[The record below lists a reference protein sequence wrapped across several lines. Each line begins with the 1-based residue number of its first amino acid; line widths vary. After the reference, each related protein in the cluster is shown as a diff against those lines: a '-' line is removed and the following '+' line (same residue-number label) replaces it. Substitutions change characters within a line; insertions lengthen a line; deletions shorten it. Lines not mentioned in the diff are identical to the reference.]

1 MTRQAASPVSEG
13 FVKIFTNP
21 ALWGLIILVV
31 AVAYMQ
37 PEFLEQRNILNLL
50 RQASPNALIALGMT
64 CVILTG
70 GIDLSVGSVLAI
82 SGAIAASLIG
92 LGYDAFLAMGAALVI
107 GVVLGSVSGA
117 IITYGRVQPFVATLV
132 TMSILR
138 GATLVYTNGQ
148 PINLGFGDNADI
160 FSFIGTGYIGIV
172 PFPVILT
179 LAFFIIGG
187 IILSCTRLGRYVYAI
202 GGNETV
208 ARLAGVS
215 VNRVKIAVYALCGF
229 TAALAAIIETSRLGS
244 AQPTAGT
251 SYELDAI
258 AAVVV
263 GGTSLSGGRGTLLG
277 TLIGALI
284 IGVLNNALNILEV
297 SSYYQQ
303 IAKGGVILLAVLADR
318 RSKA

>member
-13 FVKIFTNP
+13 FLKILTNP

-31 AVAYMQ
+31 AVAIRQ

-92 LGYDAFLAMGAALVI
+92 LGYDAFLAMGAALMV

-160 FSFIGTGYIGIV
+160 FSFIGTGYIGVV

-187 IILSCTRLGRYVYAI
+187 IILTCTRFGRYVYAI

-208 ARLAGVS
+208 ARLAGVN

-263 GGTSLSGGRGTLLG
+263 GGTSLSGGRGTLFG

-284 IGVLNNALNILEV
+284 IGVLNNALNTLEV